1 MARLFALVPAAGGGA
16 RFGGTLPKQYALLAG
31 RAMLASTLDRLQDTL
46 DFHAVAV
53 AIAADDLLYDGAI
66 GARDGVTAL
75 RCGGPTRAQTVRN
88 ALQALA
94 GTCRDDDWILVHD
107 AARPC
112 VPRDALLRLVAQL
125 EDDATGGLLAIP
137 VADTLKRS
145 DADVDAPRVVGTED
159 RAGLWQAQ
167 TPQMFRY
174 GVLVRACRQAAAADF
189 TDEAQAVEAL
199 GFKPRLVRG
208 SQFNVKVTFPDDLP
222 LAAAILAS
230 QTTSEKE
237 R

>member
-16 RFGGTLPKQYALLAG
+16 RFGGTVPKQYAPLAG
-31 RAMLASTLDRLQDTL
+31 RPMLAWTLDRLLGTL
-46 DFHAVAV
+46 AFDAIAVAV
-53 AIAADDLLYDGAI
+53 AADDLHYDGAI
-66 GARDGVTAL
+66 GAREGVTAM

-94 GTCRDDDWILVHD
+94 GACRDDDWILVHD

-112 VPRDALLRLVAQL
+112 VPRDALERLVAQL
-125 EDDATGGLLAIP
+125 EDEVTGGLLAIP

-145 DADVDAPRVVGTED
+145 DGDIDTPRVSCTED
-159 RAGLWQAQ
+159 RVGLWQAQ

-174 GVLVRACRQAAAADF
+174 GVLVRACRQAAAVDF

-199 GFKPRLVRG
+199 GLKPRLVRG
-208 SQFNVKVTFPDDLP
+208 SQFNVKVTFSDDLL
-222 LAAAILAS
+222 LAAAILES
-230 QTTSEKE
+230 QATSENA